1 MGEWIWHVVGPV
13 IGTIVGS
20 FSGWFFGRR
29 KQRIEEIDAANS
41 TYNKIIASLRENI
54 ETLLKQNYESLAK
67 VKDLTNQVLDYQRQI
82 EGLIDKNKKQ
92 ISEIQILTI
101 EVNGLRSKAEALKKI
116 SQENE
121 KLKKTIVRYENLLN
135 ANNISY

>member
-1 MGEWIWHVVGPV
+1 MSEWIWSVVGPV

-20 FSGWFFGRR
+20 FFGWFFGRR

-67 VKDLTNQVLDYQRQI
+67 VKDFTNQVLDYQRQI

-92 ISEIQILTI
+92 LSEIQILTI

>member
-1 MGEWIWHVVGPV
+1 MGEWIWYVVGPV